1 MGIYNCAS
9 RDRVAMKFVS
19 VFTGACAAALF
30 ATSGCGVG
38 TSKSKKTVASEDLK
52 GTAFQKIAAKSTTAS
67 KLSLKG
73 GKILRALSK
82 EGEVLGVNIGILSP
96 IEAEGIPFKTLI
108 SEPGEGYAAA
118 ANLGWF
124 LGAKEV
130 VHYSIEA
137 GTPSFLRADL
147 QASHPVVGVTQDEL
161 VTFFDGKLEI
171 FSRSGSNI
179 VRTVVD
185 WPLKGE
191 KPLSVGFDKA
201 AKTYWV
207 ASEKNFVYL
216 PANGSPSA
224 AAIPLKIAGYKG
236 QPKAWAFNPTASDL
250 AQKKLPASGAV
261 LTDEGLYVTKD
272 LIAGA
277 QAPQGNAAVPDT
289 TETAALTKYDFTK
302 DILPI
307 AKIGCP
313 ACHDA
318 SFANFGIVSAE
329 ASWTKAK
336 DLLIDKLG
344 EKPKVGNSMPLSPGV
359 LTPANRAV
367 LIAWLKGENRIGVAA
382 GPTPTPAPIPDT
394 GKVLLSDSGWT
405 SAGLGDGTAQ
415 LQNNNNGT
423 FSLKGTGA
431 DIYGV
436 ADSGAFV
443 YRQVSGDF
451 TMTVRIDSVENQ
463 QDWVK
468 MGLMVRTS
476 LDANSRMVLH
486 GKTLNAVV
494 RTIDNYRQ
502 TAGQMTV
509 DVVNPQDEKWLRL
522 KRTGQTLNAFVSA
535 DGNTW
540 AAYGNPIAGFGND
553 KFIGVAFAPNST
565 TLTGTQVSNFELTV
579 P

>member
-179 VRTVVD
+179 VRTVID

-201 AKTYWV
+201 AKTYWL
-207 ASEKNFVYL
+207 ATEKNFVYI
-216 PANGSPSA
+216 PADGSASSA
-224 AAIPLKIAGYKG
+224 PILIKLEGYKG
-236 QPKAWAFNPTASDL
+236 RPQAWAFHPTASDF
-250 AQKKLPASGAV
+250 AQKKLPATGAV

-277 QAPQGNAAVPDT
+277 QAPKGKDDVPVADGP
-289 TETAALTKYDFTK
+289 ASPTKYDFTK

-313 ACHDA
+313 ACHDVA
-318 SFANFGIVSAE
+318 FANFGIVSAE

-367 LIAWLKGENRIGVAA
+367 LVAWLKGENRPDVAVA
-382 GPTPTPAPIPDT
+382 PTPAPPLNPGMTPVPVAFEIVPFSNTDVILVGFSRVESDGIATPPLMNLIRHVDQDPPVYGTEATMTFKFT
-394 GKVLLSDSGWT
+394 GESGRYKVEVIAYDES
-405 SAGLGDGTAQ
+405 DGTN
-415 LQNNNNGT
+415 LYNLYVGGT
-423 FSLKGTGA
+423 KIGA
-431 DIYGV
+431 DVPMNKEMDKVETFVLGASV
-436 ADSGAFV
+436 A
-443 YRQVSGDF
+443 F
-451 TMTVRIDSVENQ
+451 T
-463 QDWVK
+463 K
-468 MGLMVRTS
+468 G
-476 LDANSRMVLH
+476 
-486 GKTLNAVV
+486 
-494 RTIDNYRQ
+494 
-502 TAGQMTV
+502 V
-509 DVVNPQDEKWLRL
+509 DVKIGNVKQPNPDVMGSERGRTLKIVFTPVN
-522 KRTGQTLNAFVSA
+522 
-535 DGNTW
+535 
-540 AAYGNPIAGFGND
+540 
-553 KFIGVAFAPNST
+553 
-565 TLTGTQVSNFELTV
+565 
-579 P
+579 